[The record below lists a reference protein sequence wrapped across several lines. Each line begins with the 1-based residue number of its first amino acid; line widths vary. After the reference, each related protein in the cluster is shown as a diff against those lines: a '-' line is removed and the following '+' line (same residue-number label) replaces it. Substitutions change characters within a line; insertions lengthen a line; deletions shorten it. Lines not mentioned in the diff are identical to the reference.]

1 MVTHRKDFDAWLKV
15 YDEEGTIKRMEEGL
29 IDRGLQEVW
38 MISTWVILVFAIS
51 DIDKAKAMINSE
63 EQKN

>member
-1 MVTHRKDFDAWLKV
+1 V

-38 MISTWVILVFAIS
+38 MISNVVTLVFAIS
-51 DIDKAKAMINSE
+51 DIDK
-63 EQKN
+63 

>member
-38 MISTWVILVFAIS
+38 MILTW
-51 DIDKAKAMINSE
+51 
-63 EQKN
+63 

>member
-1 MVTHRKDFDAWLKV
+1 MMKKEQSRDGRRINRQGIARSVDDSNV
-15 YDEEGTIKRMEEGL
+15 
-29 IDRGLQEVW
+29 
-38 MISTWVILVFAIS
+38 VILVFAIS